1 MMNPAPLP
9 LNLADDIVRRCI
21 AEDLGTVGDITAQT
35 TLAEGLRAKAA
46 VVVRQDGCIAGL
58 AVAMRVFAL
67 LEANVTVTPHVSDG
81 AAVTRGAV
89 LATVAG
95 AARDIVTGERSALN
109 ILSHASGVA
118 TATREM
124 VSLIADLP
132 TKLVDTRTTT
142 PGLRALEKY
151 AVRVGGGHNHR
162 FGLYDVVLIKDNHI
176 AATGSITAAVEGAR
190 AALGHTIKI
199 EVEIDRLDQLA
210 EAFSVGADVVM
221 LDNMSITNMKTA
233 VKRTGGAVTLEAS
246 GRVTRDNIRAIAETG
261 VDVISVGWLTHS
273 APALDIAFDL
283 TLDVTD

>member
-21 AEDLGTVGDITAQT
+21 AEDLGTAGDITAQT
-35 TLAEGLRAKAA
+35 TLAEGLLAKAA

-58 AVAMRVFAL
+58 AVAMRVFAF

-81 AAVTRGAV
+81 AVVTRGAV

-95 AARDIVTGERSALN
+95 SARDIVTGERSALN

-132 TKLVDTRTTT
+132 TKLVDTRKTT

-162 FGLYDVVLIKDNHI
+162 FGLFDVVLIKDNHI
-176 AATGSITAAVEGAR
+176 AATGSITAAVAAAR
-190 AALGHTIKI
+190 AALGHTTKI

-210 EAFSVGADVVM
+210 ETLSAGADIVM
-221 LDNMSITNMKTA
+221 LDNMSIADMETA
-233 VKRTGGAVTLEAS
+233 VKRTGGAVKLEAS
-246 GRVTRDNIRAIAETG
+246 GGVTRDNIRAIAETG

>member
-1 MMNPAPLP
+1 
-9 LNLADDIVRRCI
+9 
-21 AEDLGTVGDITAQT
+21 
-35 TLAEGLRAKAA
+35 
-46 VVVRQDGCIAGL
+46 
-58 AVAMRVFAL
+58 
-67 LEANVTVTPHVSDG
+67 
-81 AAVTRGAV
+81 
-89 LATVAG
+89 
-95 AARDIVTGERSALN
+95 
-109 ILSHASGVA
+109 
-118 TATREM
+118 M

-132 TKLVDTRTTT
+132 TKLVDTRKTT

-210 EAFSVGADVVM
+210 EALSVGADIIM